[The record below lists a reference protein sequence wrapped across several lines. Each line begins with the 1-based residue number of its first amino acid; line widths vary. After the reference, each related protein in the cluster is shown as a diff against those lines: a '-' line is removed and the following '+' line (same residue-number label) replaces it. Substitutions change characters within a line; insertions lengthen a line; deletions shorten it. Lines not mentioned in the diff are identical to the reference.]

1 MFPNDLD
8 IIDIVNFSRSSMFI
22 DEKESESIFA
32 FYNELTQPSGRS
44 RLNECNEV
52 WIDPRIPAVD
62 VLI

>member
-52 WIDPRIPAVD
+52 
-62 VLI
+62 